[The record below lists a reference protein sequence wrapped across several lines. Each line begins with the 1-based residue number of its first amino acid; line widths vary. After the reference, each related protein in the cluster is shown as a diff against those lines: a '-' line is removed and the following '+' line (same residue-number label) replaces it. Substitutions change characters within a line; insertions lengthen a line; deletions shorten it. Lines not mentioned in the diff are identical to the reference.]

1 MLMFVVGFPAFVYAH
16 YHAPGPE
23 VDPMAVKVLS
33 PTAYDLLHYG
43 GIGLMIVAAALFV
56 SALWRAR

>member
-1 MLMFVVGFPAFVYAH
+1 MRITTRPDT
-16 YHAPGPE
+16 E
-23 VDPMAVKVLS
+23 VDPTAVKVLS